1 MKTEA
6 FTIRTESKKVKQL
19 DKIAGQLD
27 RSRNYLVNQAIDHL
41 LELNAWQEEKT
52 RTGIQAADERRFVNN
67 AEMDRIFNKYEDKTA

>member
-19 DKIAGQLD
+19 DKIAGRLD
-27 RSRNYLVNQAIDHL
+27 RSRNYLVNQAIDYL

-67 AEMDRIFNKYEDKTA
+67 AEMDRIFNKYEDKTS